1 MLTIYGKAHSRH
13 HGVELKDGRLSKS
26 FESPRRA
33 ETILQR
39 ICATNLG
46 DVISPH
52 SYDASHYT
60 RAHSGH
66 YVDFL
71 AKAWGEWKATGRT
84 GEALPLVWP
93 VRDLKTARLP
103 NFIDGKLGFFSM
115 DAGAPIGEHTWEAVA
130 ESANVAL
137 TGIDLIHNR
146 AHAVFALCRPPGHH
160 AGREYAGGYCYLNNA
175 AIAAERALAN
185 GARRVAIIDV
195 DFHHG
200 NGTQDIFYARNDVL
214 FASLHGDPND
224 SYPYFAGYADE
235 AGEGVGYGYNLNL
248 PLPRG
253 TAWAEYS
260 AALAHVVTSVCR
272 FAADVLIVS
281 LGVDTFEDD
290 PISHFRLKTEDYLRM
305 GEMLASM
312 ALPTLFVME
321 GGYLVDAIGTN
332 AVNVLQGYEG
342 AR

>member
-248 PLPRG
+248 PLPHG

>member
-1 MLTIYGKAHSRH
+1 MRTIYGKAHSRH

-26 FESPRRA
+26 FESPRRT
-33 ETILQR
+33 ETVLQR

-46 DVISPH
+46 DVIPPH
-52 SYDASHYT
+52 SYDASHFT
-60 RAHSGH
+60 RAHSDR

-71 AKAWGEWKATGRT
+71 ATAWDEWKATGRT

-93 VRDLKTARLP
+93 VRDLKAARLP
-103 NFIDGKLGFFSM
+103 NFVDGKLGFFSM
-115 DAGAPIGEHTWEAVA
+115 DAGAPIGEHTWEAVT

-137 TGIDLIHNR
+137 TAIDLIHNK
-146 AHAVFALCRPPGHH
+146 AHAAFALCRPPGHH

-185 GARRVAIIDV
+185 GARRVAIVDV

-248 PLPRG
+248 PLPHG